1 VALVGDPVAHSA
13 SPAIHAAAFIALG
26 LDLEYVSVRIIR
38 DDLAEAF
45 PVLRRTFLGLNVT
58 RPLKEAI
65 LPLLDDVSPEA
76 AAAGS
81 VNTVVFRDGRA
92 EGHSTDGA
100 GFLAALERSGASG
113 ARRALILGTGGAARA
128 VAAALLETGAAVL
141 VSGRN
146 AEAGRRLVD
155 DLSAARTRGA
165 GGDHVEF
172 LSAEPLTLAREVELA
187 DLLVNATPVG
197 GWPDIDR
204 SPLPEEVPLR
214 PGHTVFDLVYRP
226 RRTRL
231 LDRASAAGC
240 HVVEGI
246 EMLIEQGARSFS
258 IWTGLEAPVEVMRQA
273 AYRTVE
279 ASHARETPELGNA
292 EGSFREISARRRGS
306 G

>member
-1 VALVGDPVAHSA
+1 V
-13 SPAIHAAAFIALG
+13 SPAIHAAAFIALR

-38 DDLAEAF
+38 DELAEAF
-45 PVLRRTFLGLNVT
+45 PVLRRRFLGLNVT

-81 VNTVVFRDGRA
+81 VNTVVFRNGRA

-100 GFLAALERSGASG
+100 GFLAALERSSAS
-113 ARRALILGTGGAARA
+113 ASRRALILGTGGAARA
-128 VAAALLETGAAVL
+128 VAAALLKTGAAVL

-146 AEAGRRLVD
+146 AEAGRRLVE
-155 DLSAARTRGA
+155 DLSAARTEGA
-165 GGDHVEF
+165 GWGDVEF
-172 LSAEPLTLAREVELA
+172 LSAEPLRLAREVELA

-197 GWPDIDR
+197 GWPDIDE
-204 SPLPEEVPLR
+204 SPLPEEVLLR
-214 PGHTVFDLVYRP
+214 PVHTVFDLVYRP

-240 HVVEGI
+240 RVVEGI

-258 IWTGLEAPVEVMRQA
+258 IWTGLQAPVEVMRRA
-273 AYRTVE
+273 AYKSVE
-279 ASHARETPELGNA
+279 ASHSRETQELGNA
-292 EGSFREISARRRGS
+292 GGSSKEISARRRGS
-306 G
+306 V